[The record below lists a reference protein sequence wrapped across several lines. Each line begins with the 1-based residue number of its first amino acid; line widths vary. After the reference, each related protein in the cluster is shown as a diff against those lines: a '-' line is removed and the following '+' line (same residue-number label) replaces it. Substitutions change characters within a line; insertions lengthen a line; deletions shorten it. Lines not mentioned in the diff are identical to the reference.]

1 MAKKNA
7 QGRPYEQDQWLKRCR
22 EKGVDKKIGILGLA
36 YLELSDLGASHSAQK
51 LQDQIA
57 KALEESGVGLPEF
70 DTRTAV
76 DLGFDDDE
84 D

>member
-1 MAKKNA
+1 MPKKNA
-7 QGRPYEQDQWLKRCR
+7 QGRPFEQDQWLKRCK
-22 EKGVDKKIGILGLA
+22 EKGVDKKVGLLGLA

-57 KALEESGVGLPEF
+57 KVLKEAGMPLPEF

-76 DLGFDDDE
+76 DLGFDDDDE
-84 D
+84 